1 MKNIILASLL
11 ATNVACATA
20 TIVTDTVDGKTDKV
34 IERIQNGESLE
45 SNKCGTPLYHAAK
58 AGNKELVLLLL
69 QKGANPNS
77 RSSECIMS
85 NESGVIRKVGD
96 RTPLIGANGKEI
108 ADILLKA
115 GAKINQVAYLIA
127 SKNSHDEDLS
137 YGLPI
142 SPLFNAVLSE
152 DYDLAEFYLSKGA
165 KVNLYLTDGENM
177 FLKFLKEFSK
187 SNPKAKL
194 LTDKLIAHG
203 AKNLDV
209 SVESQKRIEK
219 IKLSGTFHLID
230 NSTTRFPLNIIE
242 SIDRDPTQFG
252 FLTDD
257 SVDGMS
263 HHAVE
268 YNVSGTQQNFHEW
281 HIIKMISFRNKK

>member
-1 MKNIILASLL
+1 MKNIFLVLL
-11 ATNVACATA
+11 LTANVACATA

-34 IERIQNGESLE
+34 IERINRGENLE
-45 SNKCGTPLYHAAK
+45 SNNCGTPLYHAAK
-58 AGNKELVLLLL
+58 AGNKELVQLLL

-85 NESGVIRKVGD
+85 NDSGVIKKVGD

-115 GAKINQVAYLIA
+115 GANINQVAYYIA
-127 SKNSHDEDLS
+127 SKNSQDEDLS

-142 SPLFNAVLSE
+142 SPLFSAILSG
-152 DYDLAEFYLSKGA
+152 DYGLAEFYLNKGA
-165 KVNLYLTDGENM
+165 KVNLYLIDGENL
-177 FLKFLKEFSK
+177 FLKFLNELSK
-187 SNPKAKL
+187 TDQRAKVL
-194 LTDKLIAHG
+194 KDKLIAKG
-203 AKNLDV
+203 AKSLDI
-209 SVESQKRIEK
+209 SAEAQKRIEK

-230 NSTTRFPLNIIE
+230 NSTTKFPLNIIE
-242 SIDRDPTQFG
+242 GLDRDPTQFG
-252 FLTDD
+252 FLTYD
-257 SVDGMS
+257 SVDGIS

-281 HIIKMISFRNKK
+281 QIIKMISFRNKK